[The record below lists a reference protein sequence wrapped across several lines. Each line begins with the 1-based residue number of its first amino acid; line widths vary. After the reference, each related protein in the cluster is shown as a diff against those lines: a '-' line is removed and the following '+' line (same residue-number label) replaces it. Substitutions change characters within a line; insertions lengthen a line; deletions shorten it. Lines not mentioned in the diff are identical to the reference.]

1 MPDISFCR
9 KSPKVPAK
17 KRFFS
22 KGKCRID
29 THIISRLRFYISPQT
44 NTGIDTSEMNQRHIL
59 RDTQYARLYLL
70 QGTLPECLLQSS
82 LPLALNPPNSRLFL
96 ACKKKKS
103 LGSLYVRKAVYKCS
117 TPPLLILSPA
127 AKRSDAC
134 CPCQKT
140 LSLAEHANA
149 QGNNRYINILFI
161 YTPPPF
167 QCQ

>member
-59 RDTQYARLYLL
+59 RDTQYALVIFIT
-70 QGTLPECLLQSS
+70 G
-82 LPLALNPPNSRLFL
+82 N
-96 ACKKKKS
+96 
-103 LGSLYVRKAVYKCS
+103 
-117 TPPLLILSPA
+117 A
-127 AKRSDAC
+127 ARMFTAIIA
-134 CPCQKT
+134 T
-140 LSLAEHANA
+140 LSLKSS
-149 QGNNRYINILFI
+149 
-161 YTPPPF
+161 
-167 QCQ
+167 

>member
-59 RDTQYARLYLL
+59 RDTQYAPVIFIA
-70 QGTLPECLLQSS
+70 GTLPECLLQSS

-96 ACKKKKS
+96 ACKKKNRWVHCMS
-103 LGSLYVRKAVYKCS
+103 EMPYISAQPLLSLYFLPSKRDLMLVA
-117 TPPLLILSPA
+117 L
-127 AKRSDAC
+127 AK
-134 CPCQKT
+134 KT

-149 QGNNRYINILFI
+149 QSNNIYINILFI

>member
-59 RDTQYARLYLL
+59 RDTQYALLYLL

-103 LGSLYVRKAVYKCS
+103 LGSLYVRNAVYKCS
-117 TPPLLILSPA
+117 TPPLLILSPSKRDLMLVA
-127 AKRSDAC
+127 LAK
-134 CPCQKT
+134 KT

-149 QGNNRYINILFI
+149 QSNNIYINILFI